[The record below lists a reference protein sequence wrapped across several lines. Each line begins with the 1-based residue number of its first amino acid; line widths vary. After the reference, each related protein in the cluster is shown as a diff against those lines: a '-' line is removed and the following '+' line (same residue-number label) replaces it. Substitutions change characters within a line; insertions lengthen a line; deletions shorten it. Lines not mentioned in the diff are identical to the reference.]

1 MGGELERQSTDVGRG
16 GRWKE
21 WCKRSTRAILNRASY
36 LLYVS
41 LYMCG
46 LFRNGGKYGHI
57 GSVLKFFWVLTS
69 STPLEVGINLSEGFF
84 VLY

>member
-46 LFRNGGKYGHI
+46 LFREWGQMWTY
-57 GSVLKFFWVLTS
+57 WVSFKVFL
-69 STPLEVGINLSEGFF
+69 GFDF
-84 VLY
+84 LYPPRGRY